1 MSLQMMNDH
10 HAPSSS
16 PAQSGGGVNQDCG
29 GGGGGGGAQG
39 LKMTISLKQ
48 KTPFYLMRPDP
59 TPVNETTGA
68 TNLMATRGLEHS
80 YNKLTSRDALKKVA
94 FIIEG
99 RLQWPIHF

>member
-1 MSLQMMNDH
+1 MNDH

-16 PAQSGGGVNQDCG
+16 PAQSGGGVNQDG
-29 GGGGGGGAQG
+29 GGGGGGGQAQG

>member
-16 PAQSGGGVNQDCG
+16 PAQSGGGGVNQDG
-29 GGGGGGGAQG
+29 GVGGGGAQG

-80 YNKLTSRDALKKVA
+80 YNKLTSK
-94 FIIEG
+94 
-99 RLQWPIHF
+99 

>member
-16 PAQSGGGVNQDCG
+16 PAQSGGGVNQDG
-29 GGGGGGGAQG
+29 GGGGGGQAQG

-68 TNLMATRGLEHS
+68 TNLMAARGLEHS
-80 YNKLTSRDALKKVA
+80 YNKLTSK
-94 FIIEG
+94 E
-99 RLQWPIHF
+99 

>member
-16 PAQSGGGVNQDCG
+16 PAQSGGGVNQDG
-29 GGGGGGGAQG
+29 GGGGGGGQAQG